1 MKPDSID
8 WKNIPDTISKN
19 SFCKICHM
27 SKRTANLY
35 LGTDVPCEDNGKTT
49 HRYAIAKADIID
61 FLERTP
67 ERKRRPKRIPAFRC
81 CKTAFCKSPLTG
93 AVESFMREYYSN
105 LLISEKDILNASD
118 ICRITGYGKTAVNN
132 WFQSGY
138 LIYVVIRNAKQ
149 TSKESLIDFMSSER
163 FDKIYR
169 KSDWH
174 LKQIELLR
182 QNAITDGMADNRKN
196 MPE

>member
-1 MKPDSID
+1 M
-8 WKNIPDTISKN
+8 
-19 SFCKICHM
+19 
-27 SKRTANLY
+27 
-35 LGTDVPCEDNGKTT
+35 
-49 HRYAIAKADIID
+49 
-61 FLERTP
+61 
-67 ERKRRPKRIPAFRC
+67 KRI
-81 CKTAFCKSPLTG
+81 
-93 AVESFMREYYSN
+93 
-105 LLISEKDILNASD
+105 ILNSSD
-118 ICRITGYGKTAVNN
+118 ICRITGYAKTAVNN

-149 TSKESLIDFMSSER
+149 TSKESLIDFLSSER

-182 QNAITDGMADNRKN
+182 QNTITDGMADNLKN